1 METIAQVWQ
10 DFMQRTYGS
19 RLGPDVALE
28 YRMLFATGFN
38 TCLRS
43 IADLG
48 RSDYSPEEM
57 TARIEAYMME
67 YDRFAQDYIEQ
78 RQKEQ

>member
-1 METIAQVWQ
+1 MDTIAQAWQ
-10 DFMQRTYGS
+10 DFMQCTYGS
-19 RLGPDVALE
+19 RLEPDVARE

-43 IADLG
+43 IAALG
-48 RSDYSPEEM
+48 RSDYNSEEM
-57 TARIEAYMME
+57 TERIEAYMLE
-67 YDRFAQDYIEQ
+67 YQRFAQHYIEQ